1 MVVRGDLEAEQAAAA
16 RNRLLAM
23 PVRLSSPRA
32 LFTRAWE
39 LATELRRPQ
48 VYDSF
53 YLATAELLHTQ
64 LWTADERFYNAAVG
78 RFEDRIRLLGS
89 LSLDNQTAGP
99 Q

>member
-1 MVVRGDLEAEQAAAA
+1 MVVRGDLDGEQAVAA
-16 RNRLLAM
+16 RDRLLGM
-23 PVRLSSPRA
+23 PVRLSSPRS

-39 LATELRRPQ
+39 IATELQRSQ

-53 YLATAELLHTQ
+53 YLATAELLDTR

-89 LSLDNQTAGP
+89 LSLDNESARP
-99 Q
+99 E